1 MKQLW
6 NECLEQKNDPNI
18 KGRII
23 DVNMQMLKYK
33 LLFGLCLCERI
44 LKITDNLSKTIQHKS
59 MSASEAQVIAKQTI
73 KTLKKMR
80 TADIFTL
87 FFKYVDHVCEITHTD
102 EPSLSRKIKMPKQFE
117 YTSKPSI

>member
-6 NECLEQKNDPNI
+6 NECLEQKNDEQKNDPDI

-23 DVNMQMLKYK
+23 YVNMQMLKYK
-33 LLFGLCLCERI
+33 LLLGLCLCERI

-59 MSASEAQVIAKQTI
+59 MSASEAQVIAKQ
-73 KTLKKMR
+73 
-80 TADIFTL
+80 
-87 FFKYVDHVCEITHTD
+87 VDHVCENTHTD
-102 EPSLSRKIKMPKQFE
+102 EPSLPRKIKMPKQFE